1 MTARLFDSHTHL
13 NDSAFAGHEADYVA
27 RSAARG
33 VTHMAI
39 VGSDAELNQG
49 ALALARRFADLY
61 AVVGWHPESAKN
73 YDAAAAATLRTQLAQ
88 PKTVA
93 IGEIGLDYHWDSS
106 PRPVQRTVFAQQL
119 ALAAELDMPVVIHT
133 REAFQDTWDIL
144 RQSNVRHF
152 GGIMHS
158 FNGAPEWVE
167 KFLSLGMYISFSG
180 VVTYKNAADVQASAR
195 QVPADRLLVETDAPY
210 LAPLPHR
217 GERNEPAFTAD
228 TAAFLAELRG
238 VDTDTLAQQTFANTM
253 RAFRIEEAG
262 A

>member
-1 MTARLFDSHTHL
+1 MVSLFDSHTHL

-27 RSAARG
+27 RAAERG

-49 ALALARRFADLY
+49 ALDLARRFAHLY
-61 AVVGWHPESAKN
+61 AVVGWHPESARL
-73 YDAAAAATLRTQLAQ
+73 YTTAAEKVLRSQLAQ

-106 PRPVQRTVFAQQL
+106 PRPVQRQVFARQL
-119 ALAAELDMPVVIHT
+119 ALAAELHQPVVIHT
-133 REAFQDTWDIL
+133 REAMQDTYDIL
-144 RQSNVRHF
+144 RRSAVTEF

-158 FNGAPEWVE
+158 FNGGPEWAE
-167 KFLSLGMYISFSG
+167 KFLALGMYVSFSG
-180 VVTYKNAADVQASAR
+180 VVTYKNAQDVQASA
-195 QVPADRLLVETDAPY
+195 QLVPADRLLVETDAPY

-228 TAAFLAELRG
+228 TAAFLAQLRD
-238 VDTDTLAQQTFANTM
+238 VPADTLAAQTFANTE
-253 RAFRIEEAG
+253 RIFRITEVPA
-262 A
+262 